1 MPSDIA
7 RKGRGY
13 RLNKIFIILVLLII
27 PSYDYIIFHCVI
39 SYSNFLKKIC
49 TTTVDG
55 DVWSGGLFSICM
67 DFPAE
72 IEHCW
77 PAVLAEKLW
86 SPSIGRD
93 SCRSWFPKHISKI
106 IRQHLGCPILPGMG
120 YKTWINLLDFSKVDL
135 FFFSHTPQEN
145 DCIHF
150 AQRNVSQFLVSI
162 PSLFKALEQH
172 MDRFNHENID
182 FSNCTIVQCQL
193 GNFPNWWCGEEAD
206 PDGLL
211 PRSNFLWC
219 ECKHVPV
226 TMW

>member
-55 DVWSGGLFSICM
+55 DDWSGGLFPICM

-72 IEHCW
+72 IEHCL

-135 FFFSHTPQEN
+135 FFSLTPHRKM
-145 DCIHF
+145 I
-150 AQRNVSQFLVSI
+150 VSTLRREMSRSSWFQFL
-162 PSLFKALEQH
+162 PSSK
-172 MDRFNHENID
+172 RWSNIWID
-182 FSNCTIVQCQL
+182 SVMKT
-193 GNFPNWWCGEEAD
+193 
-206 PDGLL
+206 
-211 PRSNFLWC
+211 
-219 ECKHVPV
+219 
-226 TMW
+226 